1 MEIQSIMFARLLRSD
16 TELEISNL
24 LFKWVSWWFA
34 QKHFDFN
41 FPELESRKVQRDE
54 NFDATFDVINL
65 KWMETS
71 LMKTSGLV

>member
-1 MEIQSIMFARLLRSD
+1 MFARLLRTD

-24 LFKWVSWWFA
+24 LFIWFSWWLA
-34 QKHFDFN
+34 QKHFGFK

-71 LMKTSGLV
+71 LMKTSGLVKR